1 MPSPAHSLV
10 SRLLKVG
17 LPFFR
22 SGSRAA
28 YAWLATLILLLLANN
43 GLNVVNSYVGR
54 DFMTAIEARRVPG
67 FYEYAAAL
75 AGVFAALT
83 LTQVLSTYA
92 QQRFGLLWREWLTR
106 RLLARYLAGRAYRR
120 LANVPEVDNPDQRI
134 SEDVRTFTDS
144 SLAFLV
150 MLFNTTVTLVA
161 FAGVLWSIRPVLFLA
176 AVGYAALGSLGTVLI
191 GRRLV
196 QLSNLQLK
204 KEADFRFGLG
214 RVRENA
220 RAVAQLGGEPTES
233 ARLRGWLQAL
243 LDNYRVIIAVSR
255 NLGFFTV
262 MYGYLPQII
271 PVLLAAPLYVR
282 GEIQFGEV
290 TQSAMAFSQ
299 VQGAFSLIVTQFQA
313 LSTYAAVAGRLG
325 ALWEA
330 TGLELEARDKA
341 AAPKLVPVPA
351 APAET
356 AATPA
361 AAEAGPDRVSY
372 EKLTLRA
379 DRDGRPLVRELTL
392 DIRQGKRV
400 LVTGPSGSG
409 KTALLLATAGLWR
422 SGEGRVICPEGSDIL
437 FLPKHPYT
445 ARGRLRDLLCYG
457 SALDLPD
464 ERLWAGLGEVGL
476 DRLVERAGGLDAER
490 DWPEELSRGE
500 QQLAAFARL
509 LAVRPKFAFLDDPAG
524 TLDAG
529 GVKRVYEA
537 LARSPITYVSVGG
550 HVDLRRYHDLL
561 LELHGDGSWHAGPID
576 QPSAA

>member
-1 MPSPAHSLV
+1 MPSPAHTLV
-10 SRLLKVG
+10 SRLLEVG
-17 LPFFR
+17 IPFFR

-28 YAWLATLILLLLANN
+28 YAWLAGLIALLLANN

-54 DFMTAIEARRVPG
+54 DFMTAIEERRVPG
-67 FYEYAAAL
+67 LFAYAAVL

-120 LANVPEVDNPDQRI
+120 LADVPEVDNPDQRI

-150 MLFNTTVTLVA
+150 MLFNATVTLVA
-161 FAGVLWSIRPVLFLA
+161 FAGVLWSIRPMLFLA
-176 AVGYAALGSLGTVLI
+176 AVAYAALGSLGTVLI

-196 QLSNLQLK
+196 QLNNLQLK

-233 ARLRGWLQAL
+233 TRLRGWLQAL

-299 VQGAFSLIVTQFQA
+299 VQGAFSLIITQFQA

-330 TGLELEARDKA
+330 TGRELEAREKA
-341 AAPKLVPVPA
+341 TAPKLVPVPA
-351 APAET
+351 APAEA

-361 AAEAGPDRVSY
+361 AAEAGADRVSY
-372 EKLTLRA
+372 ENLTLRA

-464 ERLWAGLGEVGL
+464 ERLWGGLREVGL

-500 QQLAAFARL
+500 HQLAAFARL

-529 GVKRVYEA
+529 GVKRIYEA